1 MLEALSFGL
10 RQPDPAAG
18 QERRIA
24 GCALI
29 GTVSTALL
37 EMQGALV
44 ARSLYP
50 AGHPRILACEQR
62 AAELLHECLAEE
74 QELTLFALDDRV
86 IFNGEILPASSSL
99 IDTMFPM
106 LHSRGV
112 DQLTFKHGLAREE
125 IASFLDQLAANE
137 GKARQ
142 FVPSTHIGI
151 GFLKQEARTGNGD
164 NGGRPGDRILA
175 FAADAAD
182 VLPNVWQG
190 IGDEKNLDTGALG
203 DIVSCLSKV
212 VNDSSGAML
221 PLAPLK
227 QHDEYTFVHTI
238 NVAILSTALGEA
250 LGFDAHTCHELSI
263 AALLHDV
270 GKQAIPQEILEKQ
283 GRFTEEEFRVMQMHT
298 VEGAR
303 ILINTPGIPELA
315 PIVAYEHHARIN
327 GAGYPPMPKGWRLS
341 LASRIVQMAD
351 VFDALRTTRPYRVGM
366 PIPRVVEVMRHDVG
380 VFFDG
385 DLLRIFFE
393 RVISRGIPEPA
404 AAT

>member
-1 MLEALSFGL
+1 
-10 RQPDPAAG
+10 
-18 QERRIA
+18 
-24 GCALI
+24 
-29 GTVSTALL
+29 
-37 EMQGALV
+37 V

-62 AAELLHECLAEE
+62 AGELLRECLEE
-74 QELTLFALDDRV
+74 EPELTLFALDDRV
-86 IFNGEILPASSSL
+86 IFNGEILPASASL

-106 LHSRGV
+106 LHGRGV
-112 DQLTFKHGLAREE
+112 DQLTFKRGLTREE
-125 IASFLDQLAANE
+125 VTSFLDQLAMTKE
-137 GKARQ
+137 EARQ
-142 FVPSTHIGI
+142 FVPSPHIGI
-151 GFLKQEARTGNGD
+151 GFLKHEARSANRD

-175 FAADAAD
+175 YAADAAD

-190 IGDEKNLDTGALG
+190 IGDEKNLDTGTLG

-315 PIVAYEHHARIN
+315 PIVAYEHHARVN
-327 GAGYPPMPKGWRLS
+327 GAGYPPMPKGWKLS

-366 PIPRVVEVMRHDVG
+366 PIPQVVEVMRHDVG
-380 VFFDG
+380 VFFDE
-385 DLLRIFFE
+385 DLLQIFFE
-393 RVISRGIPEPA
+393 RVISRGIPQPA